1 MIAETVKGPGRRLMA
16 VHAHPDD
23 ESTSTGGILACYALE
38 GVQIIV
44 ATCTNG
50 ELGDGPNG
58 VKPGAD
64 GHHTHQVAKTRL
76 SELRTACQHLGVT
89 YLELLGYHDSG
100 IADWDH
106 RHRPDVF
113 CNVPI
118 DAAAARIAQLI
129 GYYQP
134 QVVVTYDPGRISQH
148 PDHLHAA
155 RATALAVKATG
166 IPAKMYF
173 TAHGTTY
180 WHRVNHALAQIG
192 IQRQTQDRDLLERIE
207 QQITTTVDVSHV
219 IERKRTAL
227 HAHTSQIG
235 SSLAGKL
242 PVDLFTYAFSTE
254 TYIRAHDTTG
264 SPPVEEDLF
273 TGLP

>member
-1 MIAETVKGPGRRLMA
+1 MTDNAADLKLMA

-23 ESTSTGGILACYALE
+23 ECTSTGGILARYALE
-38 GVQIIV
+38 GVQTIV
-44 ATCTNG
+44 VTCTNG
-50 ELGDGPNG
+50 ELGDGAGG

-64 GHHTHQVAKTRL
+64 GHHTQQVAATRL
-76 SELRTACQHLGVT
+76 AELRIACQHLGVT
-89 YLELLGYHDSG
+89 HLELLGYHDSG
-100 IADWDH
+100 MADWDH
-106 RHRPDVF
+106 RNRPDVF

-118 DAAAARIAQLI
+118 DAVAARLAQLI
-129 GYYQP
+129 EHYRP

-148 PDHLHAA
+148 PDHAHAA
-155 RATALAVKATG
+155 RATALAVKTTG

-180 WHRVNHALAQIG
+180 WHRVHHALTQVG
-192 IQRQTQDRDLLERIE
+192 IQRQITDPSLLERIE
-207 QQITTTVDVSHV
+207 QRINTTVDVTHV
-219 IERKRTAL
+219 VERKRTAL
-227 HAHTSQIG
+227 HAHVSQIG

-242 PVDLFTYAFSTE
+242 PADLFTYAFSTE

-264 SPPVEEDLF
+264 SPPLEDDLF